1 MVHEKE
7 RILSSDKSHAP
18 RVFDSALIFPYIVSY
33 LRHLETGEGGANPRR
48 GRVSMWNAELK
59 IG

>member
-1 MVHEKE
+1 MKKREFY
-7 RILSSDKSHAP
+7 LLDKSHAP
-18 RVFDSALIFPYIVSY
+18 RMFDSALIFPYIVSY
-33 LRHLETGEGGANPRR
+33 LRHLETGEGGANPSR